1 MSIWLNVPRPP
12 LPADSYSANLD
23 EAVQVRVEP
32 DGELVGKDSDT
43 TQLAKDPS
51 FIRTVIQVLR
61 AEVLRLEE
69 EVRRLKSRL

>member
-1 MSIWLNVPRPP
+1 MSIWLTVPRPP

-23 EAVQVRVEP
+23 EEIQVRVDP
-32 DGELVGKDSDT
+32 DGELVGADPDT

-61 AEVLRLEE
+61 DEVLRLEE
-69 EVRRLKSRL
+69 EVRRLKTKL